1 MTQLKSNRGE
11 TMRPYVGM
19 NGRLY
24 FNYCLGAE
32 FLCEEAQQIKAGFQ
46 AAQQFKQFVYKIE
59 RCEYIGGREYY
70 YLSRDGRALSSP
82 FGANRLHYIL
92 HFHLIDELA
101 PGTRQELPLTTEEIR
116 IYFAARKAQFEARQ
130 SEAYSILRGI
140 PRYAALDKRQTQL
153 CIQIG
158 YAEARGTDAAA
169 LEAEYRNVTA
179 EIATLCSAA
188 RIDPKYLREQERCP
202 LCGGIG
208 LTVTN
213 APCSCAL
220 KLEESIKDY
229 CAALRLNSRAKAV

>member
-1 MTQLKSNRGE
+1 MTQLKRNQGE

-130 SEAYSILRGI
+130 SEAYGILRGI
-140 PRYAALDKRQTQL
+140 PRYTALDKRQTQL

-158 YAEARGTDAAA
+158 YAEARSEDAAT

-179 EIATLCSAA
+179 ELANLCNAA
-188 RIDPKYLREQERCP
+188 GIDPKYLREQERCP
-202 LCGGIG
+202 LCGGTG
-208 LTVTN
+208 LTVTG
-213 APCSCAL
+213 APCTCAL

-229 CAALRLNSRAKAV
+229 CAALRLNSLAKAV

>member
-32 FLCEEAQQIKAGFQ
+32 FLCEEARQIKAGFQ

-140 PRYAALDKRQTQL
+140 PRYAALDKKQTQL

-179 EIATLCSAA
+179 EITTLCSAA

-202 LCGGIG
+202 LCGGTG

>member
-1 MTQLKSNRGE
+1 MTQLKRNQGE

-70 YLSRDGRALSSP
+70 YLSRDGRALTSP

-92 HFHLIDELA
+92 HFHQIDELA

-130 SEAYSILRGI
+130 SEAYGILRGI
-140 PRYAALDKRQTQL
+140 PHYAALDKRQTQL

-188 RIDPKYLREQERCP
+188 HIDPKYLREQERCP
-202 LCGGIG
+202 LCGGTG

>member
-70 YLSRDGRALSSP
+70 YLSRDGRALTSP

-140 PRYAALDKRQTQL
+140 PHYTALDKRQTQL

-169 LEAEYRNVTA
+169 LEAEYRKVTA

-188 RIDPKYLREQERCP
+188 HIDPKYLREQERCP
-202 LCGGIG
+202 LCGGTG